1 MSKIISNTSEDNLKL
16 LFKDYAL
23 AENLR
28 PEKLKYWIWKFCNWF
43 NFKNTLFIDLVFKQK
58 EIRQLILLSKTF
70 QLLLQRIQKYNDE
83 AIKEKKNQFTNE
95 FIESIK
101 TNFV

>member
-28 PEKLKYWIWKFCNWF
+28 PEKN
-43 NFKNTLFIDLVFKQK
+43 
-58 EIRQLILLSKTF
+58 
-70 QLLLQRIQKYNDE
+70 
-83 AIKEKKNQFTNE
+83 
-95 FIESIK
+95 
-101 TNFV
+101 